1 METTGRK
8 NSPPKGVVLAMAL
21 IVLMIVF
28 YFVVT
33 SIFPDLFSGMNT
45 GETVPV
51 KPE

>member
-1 METTGRK
+1 METAGKK
-8 NSPPKGVVLAMAL
+8 NSPPKGVLLAIAL

-28 YFVVT
+28 YFIIT

-45 GETVPV
+45 GESVPV